1 MPQVK
6 DVCTDM
12 QVHIYEEDAVFAFI
26 WKEIAVC
33 AYTCM

>member
-12 QVHIYEEDAVFAFI
+12 QVHVYKEAAFAFI
-26 WKEIAVC
+26 WKEIDVC
-33 AYTCM
+33 AYM

>member
-12 QVHIYEEDAVFAFI
+12 QVHVYKEEASFAFI
-26 WKEIAVC
+26 WKEIDIC
-33 AYTCM
+33 AYM